1 MSNSFALQFEDLE
14 PVGPGTPAGRYLR
27 LFWHPVYRAGDLP
40 NSRAK
45 PIEILGEKF
54 TLYRD
59 DAGLPHLVAFRC
71 AHRGSQLSLG
81 WIEGDALR
89 CRYHGWKF
97 DAAGQCIEQ
106 PNEPQPFCQRV
117 TIPTYPVKEYAGLI
131 FAYLGAGE
139 PPPFRYFVDL
149 DQPGTI
155 VVDPVEILPCSFWNK
170 MDNDPAHV
178 PWVHRASQQRLGR
191 PEPYTVQE
199 VNHQEAPYG
208 LLGTNRNGGGDKR
221 FIMPNIRQWWPRSR
235 TRGFE
240 GRYLGETKVVFTVPI
255 NDAAFC
261 SFDVTHTPFQGDAA
275 KAYIEVHTPRQE
287 AEAETR
293 WDLAKK
299 VLAGELTLDELPADI
314 SAYTSFSIED
324 YCTQVGQGPI
334 AGRGREQLGRTDT
347 KIALIRRLW
356 LKEVSALL
364 EGRPLTQWD
373 IPTEPYAAAP
383 PESATVE

>member
-1 MSNSFALQFEDLE
+1 MSKSFALQISKVTE

-27 LFWHPVYRAGDLP
+27 HGTASGLSSPTTCQAAGP
-40 NSRAK
+40 SRV
-45 PIEILGEKF
+45 EILGEKF

-59 DAGLPHLVAFRC
+59 DAGLPHVVAFHC

-106 PNEPQPFCQRV
+106 PNEPKPFCQRV

-139 PPPFRYFVDL
+139 PPPFRHFVDL

-191 PEPYTVQE
+191 PEPLHRAGSEPPGSAVWPAR
-199 VNHQEAPYG
+199 HQ
-208 LLGTNRNGGGDKR
+208 
-221 FIMPNIRQWWPRSR
+221 S
-235 TRGFE
+235 
-240 GRYLGETKVVFTVPI
+240 
-255 NDAAFC
+255 
-261 SFDVTHTPFQGDAA
+261 
-275 KAYIEVHTPRQE
+275 
-287 AEAETR
+287 
-293 WDLAKK
+293 
-299 VLAGELTLDELPADI
+299 
-314 SAYTSFSIED
+314 
-324 YCTQVGQGPI
+324 
-334 AGRGREQLGRTDT
+334 
-347 KIALIRRLW
+347 
-356 LKEVSALL
+356 
-364 EGRPLTQWD
+364 
-373 IPTEPYAAAP
+373 
-383 PESATVE
+383 

>member
-27 LFWHPVYRAGDLP
+27 LFWHPIYRAGGLP

-59 DAGLPHLVAFRC
+59 DAGAAHLVAFRC

-106 PNEPQPFCQRV
+106 PNEPKPFCQRV

-131 FAYLGAGE
+131 FAYLGEGE
-139 PPPFRYFVDL
+139 PPPFRHFVDL

-208 LLGTNRNGGGDKR
+208 LLGTNRNGGGHKR

-255 NDAAFC
+255 NDSAFC
-261 SFDVTHTPFQGDAA
+261 SFDVTHTPFQGDEA

-287 AEAETR
+287 EEAETR
-293 WDLAKK
+293 WELAEK
-299 VLAGELTLDELPADI
+299 G
-314 SAYTSFSIED
+314 
-324 YCTQVGQGPI
+324 
-334 AGRGREQLGRTDT
+334 AGRRAHLGRVAARHQRLYQFLDRGLLHAGRTRADRQARSRTARANRHQDRPDPPALAQRGQRAARRPAVDT
-347 KIALIRRLW
+347 MDDPGRALRRRCP
-356 LKEVSALL
+356 
-364 EGRPLTQWD
+364 G
-373 IPTEPYAAAP
+373 
-383 PESATVE
+383 